1 MDRDERE
8 EGSQDEGNAAGP
20 PPLVDQEDGDDDG
33 PPTLVEP
40 RARASN
46 PIQGSKAEGK
56 GLQLPIRPELFVPY
70 KRSTTV
76 EEDYLPVNWSAVG
89 GLVCGVASVMLHNK
103 LLCWLGVLLVCDFLA
118 SMRPSQR
125 DTRQL
130 LSAGALCF
138 SGVVSSAINTYRWV
152 SRVAE
157 TQSGLPGGITQAEL
171 EQVLMQQQ

>member
-1 MDRDERE
+1 MERDERE
-8 EGSQDEGNAAGP
+8 VDDAGP
-20 PPLVDQEDGDDDG
+20 PPLVDHECDDDHDHDG

-40 RARASN
+40 KSKSAQRT
-46 PIQGSKAEGK
+46 QGDR
-56 GLQLPIRPELFVPY
+56 LQLPIRPELFVPY
-70 KRSTTV
+70 KRTTL
-76 EEDYLPVNWSAVG
+76 EEDYFPVNWSAVG

-103 LLCWLGVLLVCDFLA
+103 LLCWLGVLLVCDYLA
-118 SMRPSQR
+118 SMRPSHR

-130 LSAGALCF
+130 MSAGALCF

-171 EQVLMQQQ
+171 EQVLQQQS